1 MDAEVKR
8 LEGAVTQQTT
18 AQGSK
23 SERAAVVLK
32 ATDGKTYVLRRHGG
46 NAFVDPGLAS
56 LVGRSIKAS
65 GVVADQLFVMNDW
78 EVTN

>member
-46 NAFVDPGLAS
+46 NAFVDPDS
-56 LVGRSIKAS
+56 LRWWAARSRPAAWSPIS
-65 GVVADQLFVMNDW
+65 CS
-78 EVTN
+78 